1 MKFTD
6 IDETKSDFF
15 DKLEYFY
22 KDKIKTCVKT
32 TEEVLIYMNEKYGLI
47 YLSES
52 DLAARK
58 IDSYHDVKRETLRFN
73 NLIIYELNRMI
84 ESEKK
89 YNYHE
94 KHFGK
99 DYPILIFYDKENDFL
114 DSNCTLLQLEIKI
127 MRGIN
132 TNDINSHSSKFKIYL
147 NSLYLLDWSMATH
160 S

>member
-58 IDSYHDVKRETLRFN
+58 IPT
-73 NLIIYELNRMI
+73 M
-84 ESEKK
+84 
-89 YNYHE
+89 
-94 KHFGK
+94 
-99 DYPILIFYDKENDFL
+99 
-114 DSNCTLLQLEIKI
+114 
-127 MRGIN
+127 M
-132 TNDINSHSSKFKIYL
+132 
-147 NSLYLLDWSMATH
+147 
-160 S
+160 

>member
-1 MKFTD
+1 
-6 IDETKSDFF
+6 
-15 DKLEYFY
+15 
-22 KDKIKTCVKT
+22 
-32 TEEVLIYMNEKYGLI
+32 
-47 YLSES
+47 
-52 DLAARK
+52 
-58 IDSYHDVKRETLRFN
+58 
-73 NLIIYELNRMI
+73 MI